1 MATAFCYHSHT
12 SLAFLSSCL
21 YILIPSVCLRDEL
34 NKHKIFSQLLLGIL
48 PLITLAFQEMQ
59 PTMSYMRLAI
69 ISISFTTFSI
79 LCADARIFAQFLK
92 SQDTELE
99 KKLKAINHLELDLPL
114 PSSNVKPLEV
124 SPPFSF
130 PPFDSLAPLPLPGN
144 VPLSPYCA
152 NPPFSQNPPQPNTP
166 SSSSPSSSAPTCS
179 PIPKP
184 PPANEPTPH
193 PPGPPVTIPS
203 PPKNPPSPPKPV
215 PGPPALAP
223 PVAYPPPS
231 GPTSPPQKKPPQS
244 GAVWCVAKPAV
255 PGPIVQEA
263 LDYACGSGADCKS
276 IQPNGS
282 CYKPDTLLS
291 HASYAFNSYWQRT
304 RAAGGTCDFGGT
316 AMIVTVD
323 PSFDGC
329 HFFYNG

>member
-1 MATAFCYHSHT
+1 
-12 SLAFLSSCL
+12 
-21 YILIPSVCLRDEL
+21 
-34 NKHKIFSQLLLGIL
+34 
-48 PLITLAFQEMQ
+48 MQ

-79 LCADARIFAQFLK
+79 LCDARIFAQFLK

-114 PSSNVKPLEV
+114 PSSNGKPLEV

-144 VPLSPYCA
+144 VPLPPYCA

-166 SSSSPSSSAPTCS
+166 SSSSSPSSSAPTCS

-184 PPANEPTPH
+184 PTANGPTPH
-193 PPGPPVTIPS
+193 PPGPPTTIPS

-291 HASYAFNSYWQRT
+291 HASYAFNSYWQST

-323 PSFDGC
+323 PSRSKFC
-329 HFFYNG
+329 PFLYSFKYNTHAIRYDLTN

>member
-1 MATAFCYHSHT
+1 MAAL
-12 SLAFLSSCL
+12 SLFNEMWQPLQSNIFLLPLLLLSA
-21 YILIPSVCLRDEL
+21 YILLSLTRSSSSGKNYKLPPSPPT
-34 NKHKIFSQLLLGIL
+34 L
-48 PLITLAFQEMQ
+48 PLIGNLHQLEKFPHRSLRDLSKKYARVEECAELAH
-59 PTMSYMRLAI
+59 PPP
-69 ISISFTTFSI
+69 
-79 LCADARIFAQFLK
+79 QFL
-92 SQDTELE
+92 
-99 KKLKAINHLELDLPL
+99 
-114 PSSNVKPLEV
+114 PLEV

-144 VPLSPYCA
+144 VPLSPNCA

-166 SSSSPSSSAPTCS
+166 SSSSSPSSSAPTCS

-193 PPGPPVTIPS
+193 PPGPPTTIPS

-231 GPTSPPQKKPPQS
+231 GPTSPPQQKPPQS

-291 HASYAFNSYWQRT
+291 HASYAFNSYWQST